1 MAHDGRAVRSRNLRH
16 GPSAGA
22 TAVSEATPARWTV
35 GADTHAGFVVLSG
48 DTNPLHTDP
57 LAARRL
63 PFGRVTVHGVHLVL
77 DTLER
82 LAATTDGVPSRVSAT
97 FRQPVGVGDVVTTE
111 FETDDLVATAR
122 LSVDRR
128 VVADLRVDLRRPQ
141 RSADETSLGDAQLA
155 PLTPGRAAAEH
166 RLDDLV
172 GRSGSVPLQG
182 DRAAIAER
190 FPRLVR
196 RLTGVTVAEFLAATR
211 LIGMEV
217 PGLHSLLS
225 SFDCTIDTPRA
236 PLRTSLDY
244 RVDTVD
250 ERFSRV
256 EITIDGPTVHGRAT
270 AFVRP
275 SPVDQIIDTSIVTPD
290 EFVGVRAL
298 VVGGSRGLGA
308 AAVQLLAA
316 GGADVR
322 FTYRYG
328 ADDAAR
334 VTAASGATAFA
345 LDAAGGAARVA
356 EGLAAI
362 THDGWMPRHLAW
374 FASPPIFVGGRDT
387 YSDTLFEH
395 FRRVYVDTFVDVI
408 EQLDPE
414 RLEGVLWPSS
424 EAVAVDITGLAEYA
438 DAKRLGE
445 HACRELAAA
454 HPNLIVDVT
463 RFPRLRTDQTAS
475 IVPIEA
481 DDPAP
486 HVLAALRHFAAGHV

>member
-1 MAHDGRAVRSRNLRH
+1 MAHDRRAVRSGTRRH
-16 GPSAGA
+16 EPSAGA
-22 TAVSEATPARWTV
+22 TAVSEAIRARWTV
-35 GADTHAGFVVLSG
+35 GPDTHAGFVVLSG
-48 DTNPLHTDP
+48 DANPLHTDA

-63 PFGRVTVHGVHLVL
+63 PFGRVTVHGVHLAL

-82 LAATTDGVPSRVSAT
+82 LVAITDDVPSRVSAT

-111 FETDDLVATAR
+111 FDTDDLVATAR
-122 LSVDRR
+122 LTVDGR
-128 VVADLRVDLRRPQ
+128 VVADLRIDLQ
-141 RSADETSLGDAQLA
+141 RDQRIAGATPLGDTRLA
-155 PLTPGRAAAEH
+155 PLTTGRAAAER
-166 RLDDLV
+166 RLDDLA

-182 DRAAIAER
+182 DPAAIAEC
-190 FPRLVR
+190 FPRLVD

-225 SFDCTIDTPRA
+225 SFDVTIGTPQA
-236 PLRTSLDY
+236 PLRTSLGF
-244 RVDTVD
+244 RVDNVD

-256 EITIDGPTVHGRAT
+256 EIGIDGPTIRGTAI

-275 SPVDQIIDTSIVTPD
+275 APVDQIIDTSTVTPG

-322 FTYRYG
+322 FTYRCG
-328 ADDAAR
+328 ADDAAL

-345 LDAAGGAARVA
+345 LDAAGEAAAVA
-356 EGLAAI
+356 EGLGAI
-362 THDGWMPRHLAW
+362 THDGWMPGHLAW

-387 YSDTLFEH
+387 YSDTLFER
-395 FRRVYVDTFVDVI
+395 FRRVYVDTFVSVTG
-408 EQLDPE
+408 QLDPE
-414 RLEGVLWPSS
+414 RLQGVLWPSS
-424 EAVAVDITGLAEYA
+424 EAVAVEIAGLAEYA

-445 HACRELAAA
+445 LACRELAAA
-454 HPNLIVDVT
+454 HPHLVVDVT

-475 IVPIEA
+475 VVPVEA
-481 DDPAP
+481 ADPAP
-486 HVLAALRHFAAGHV
+486 HVLAALRHFTAGHV